1 MVFAAEK
8 PAALAGAA
16 SGVIAN
22 DAVVIAVRGFSD
34 HRSCSRLKSTSANSP
49 VAAAVQPR
57 RDRLWGGGDHLTGR
71 LGCWSEGEAGG

>member
-1 MVFAAEK
+1 MVFAAER
-8 PAALAGAA
+8 PAALFGAA

-34 HRSCSRLKSTSANSP
+34 HRSRQAQVDVGQLP

-57 RDRLWGGGDHLTGR
+57 RDRLRGGGDHLTGR
-71 LGCWSEGEAGG
+71 LGCWSGGEAGG